1 MYTRPVVLT
10 IAGSDSGG
18 GAGLQAD
25 LKTFTSLGVFGTVV
39 VTGLTAQNT
48 KGVFKV
54 LEIPLDFIEAQFD
67 VIMDDLKPEFAK
79 TGMLA
84 NSSIVE
90 LVEKK
95 VKQYNLKL
103 VLDPVMV
110 AKSGDPLV
118 TEDTV
123 KALQKLMRVSLITT
137 PNKFE
142 AEKIAGFKITN
153 LNELAKSAK
162 VIYDKYGVNVVVKGG
177 SSLNGTDVAI
187 IDGDE
192 IILKGESINTK
203 NTHGSGDVFSA
214 SLTAYLAKGY
224 KLKDAVKLAKEYVTL
239 SIKYSLSL
247 GGGHGPVDPF
257 APAERIIERENARAI
272 IEKILWEIERDPSL
286 LKSIL
291 DEEDKSNI
299 AVMTKYGDIATVAG
313 GVINYLD
320 KIKIDGP
327 ILINIDN
334 TVSRVNKKFGK
345 KIVISASFNKKLLE
359 AAEKGV
365 IKLTQSGENG
375 DVIVYNGRAYITA
388 NDEEELIKKLKL
400 ISS

>member
-90 LVEKK
+90 LVERK

-118 TEDTV
+118 TEDTI

-142 AEKIAGFKITN
+142 AERIAGFKITN
-153 LNELAKSAK
+153 LDELTKAAR
-162 VIYDKYGVNVVVKGG
+162 VIYSNYGVNVVVKGG

-224 KLKDAVKLAKEYVTL
+224 KLKDAVRLAKDYVTL

-257 APAERIIERENARAI
+257 APVERIIERENARST
-272 IEKILWEIERDPSL
+272 IEKILWEIEKNPSL
-286 LKSIL
+286 LKSVL

-299 AVMTKYGDIATVAG
+299 AVMTKYGDIASIAG

-334 TVSRVNKKFGK
+334 NVSQVSKKFDK
-345 KIVISASFNKKLLE
+345 KIVLSASFNKKLLE
-359 AAEKGV
+359 AAEKGI

>member
-334 TVSRVNKKFGK
+334 TVSQVNKKFDK
-345 KIVISASFNKKLLE
+345 KIVISASFNKRLLE